1 MYFFFFFLSFFE
13 KVLVNVLRQTF
24 GLISLKK
31 KKTFGLI
38 KYVDF
43 KFDVDKH

>member
-1 MYFFFFFLSFFE
+1 MYFLFFFFFFFE

-31 KKTFGLI
+31 KTFGLI